1 MAIEHVDNAVPND
14 DSNSSMKIP
23 SESDLTTL
31 ISEKKL
37 RYRRLE
43 ETLNGMQNNEF
54 QSIPWPDIPMK
65 RLEQFNF
72 VVVGLK
78 GYNADIKR
86 YEKVYQEQYGEE

>member
-1 MAIEHVDNAVPND
+1 MAIEHVDSKV
-14 DSNSSMKIP
+14 P
-23 SESDLTTL
+23 SEPDLRAL
-31 ISEKKL
+31 IAEKKF

-43 ETLNGMQNNEF
+43 EILNGLQNNGLE
-54 QSIPWPDIPMK
+54 SIPQPNIPMK

-86 YEKVYQEQYGEE
+86 YEKAYQEQYGKE